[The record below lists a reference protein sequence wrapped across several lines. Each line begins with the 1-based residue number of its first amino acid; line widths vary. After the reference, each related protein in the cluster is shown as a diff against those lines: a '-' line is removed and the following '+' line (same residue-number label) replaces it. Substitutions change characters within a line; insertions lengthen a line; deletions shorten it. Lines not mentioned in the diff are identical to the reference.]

1 MFAGR
6 LLELCWKFAGSCKHP
21 INYVCLF
28 VISGQEAAINVFST
42 IKRYIN
48 DQTIRKL
55 VLPKAKS
62 LFTKSTNVRV
72 SFITRDS
79 T

>member
-1 MFAGR
+1 MTDFNIRR
-6 LLELCWKFAGSCKHP
+6 LVWLWCPL
-21 INYVCLF
+21 
-28 VISGQEAAINVFST
+28 QEAAINVFST
-42 IKRYIN
+42 MKKYIN

-72 SFITRDS
+72 GITRS
-79 T
+79 VISINWN